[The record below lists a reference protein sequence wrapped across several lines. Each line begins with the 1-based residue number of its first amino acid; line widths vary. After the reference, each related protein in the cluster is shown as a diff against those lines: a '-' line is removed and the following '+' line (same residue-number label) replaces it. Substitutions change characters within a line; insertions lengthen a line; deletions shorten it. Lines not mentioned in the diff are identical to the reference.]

1 LSKVHQDFFYVF
13 FFVNV
18 SYLARKEF
26 MELEHSRKERALEEL
41 AQQPFYLHQVD
52 LGDTD
57 C

>member
-1 LSKVHQDFFYVF
+1 
-13 FFVNV
+13 
-18 SYLARKEF
+18 
-26 MELEHSRKERALEEL
+26 MELEHSRKERALEDEL